1 MFVKENMKPWR
12 PSLPISENFNAITN
26 SPAEYFKAI
35 VFNVGAFLAPCIVS
49 LGLFLGLF
57 NNWDRGGP
65 IIAVIV
71 CANAAF
77 ILFSFSL
84 QINHPCCIA
93 REAGLILYRNR
104 ALPAGPAVE
113 ALFPRV
119 LPGEYAQILNLSQNL
134 LASPLDRRSDYDVVF
149 NNEIQDAPTAVPAV
163 AAKSP
168 IAVPISWHK
177 PAAPFAYYGRDPN
190 TGMRYLNSFTW
201 NSRGY
206 YDIER
211 VIRKHQGTFIAL

>member
-1 MFVKENMKPWR
+1 M
-12 PSLPISENFNAITN
+12 
-26 SPAEYFKAI
+26 
-35 VFNVGAFLAPCIVS
+35 
-49 LGLFLGLF
+49 
-57 NNWDRGGP
+57 
-65 IIAVIV
+65 
-71 CANAAF
+71 
-77 ILFSFSL
+77 
-84 QINHPCCIA
+84 
-93 REAGLILYRNR
+93 
-104 ALPAGPAVE
+104 E

-119 LPGEYAQILNLSQNL
+119 LPGEYANILNLSQNL

-211 VIRKHQGTFIAL
+211 VIRKHQGTYRVIVVGDSFVESIQVPLAMTFSQILERMLDSKSSGIPGRQFEVIALGNSGSGQLKNRDTLRTKHWHSTRTSS